1 MNIARQRTA
10 SEAQHL
16 QHNMHAG
23 SKAQHVQEHVR
34 EGLEDS
40 RPIYAKHVTNMMMA
54 YEAYGT
60 PDVRPSS
67 APARHRRLLC
77 AAARPRASR
86 EKAARKLLAT
96 HLAGHHNLASDPH
109 RVAYDRAHG

>member
-1 MNIARQRTA
+1 MQG
-10 SEAQHL
+10 L
-16 QHNMHAG
+16 KHNMYKNMCERALKTAG
-23 SKAQHVQEHVR
+23 NLDGDNDAE
-34 EGLEDS
+34 
-40 RPIYAKHVTNMMMA
+40 PIYAKHVINMMMA

-67 APARHRRLLC
+67 ATARHRRLLC